1 MDEDDSRPRCSR
13 NKRALDE
20 DGQRSSEESSE
31 DSSSEESSEDEDET
45 APERNDEEQ
54 KCASKHFED
63 VGKRASIPYVP
74 RYKLKGVDPRIATKS
89 MIGHVGQLRK
99 SHTDRDPMDTAGD
112 PLHPRVYDTRPTLKI
127 HVHVL
132 SERYFSAVTSTG
144 KDSPRASNR

>member
-1 MDEDDSRPRCSR
+1 MKMDNAHLRKVLRIAHLGRAPRTKTR
-13 NKRALDE
+13 RLP
-20 DGQRSSEESSE
+20 SEM
-31 DSSSEESSEDEDET
+31 T
-45 APERNDEEQ
+45 EEQ

-112 PLHPRVYDTRPTLKI
+112 PLHPRVYDTIPTHRI